1 MRIAVTV
8 PLVLACAT
16 LAAACLA
23 SSSFSAP
30 ASLEPALQ
38 VQAPSQGG
46 SFPATWIS
54 GGPAC
59 PGEPAFQVHAYNPDF
74 YILRQ
79 SLCTNYEAPF
89 LYLIFGTQ
97 KVILFD
103 TGAGNAPVQ
112 STVQGV
118 INAWLVA
125 HGQSSI
131 QLIVAHLHS
140 HGDHIAGDSQFA
152 GQPNTTLV
160 GTSLS
165 AVQSFWGFTQW
176 PTQQVTYDL
185 GGRVLDV
192 LAIPGHQAAHIAVY
206 DRLTDILLTGDSLYP
221 GRLYVNGAT
230 SQGNWAVYKA
240 SMQRL
245 VDFGTTHSVLW
256 VLGTHIE
263 MTKSAGL
270 DFTLGS
276 TSHPNE
282 HALQLT
288 FRHLQTLNRALIG
301 LPTPQ
306 HTVLPEF
313 IIAPSG

>member
-1 MRIAVTV
+1 MRNTLCVTSA
-8 PLVLACAT
+8 LLAAMI
-16 LAAACLA
+16 AAACLSGFRSPA
-23 SSSFSAP
+23 APLQSSIQS
-30 ASLEPALQ
+30 
-38 VQAPSQGG
+38 GT
-46 SFPATWIS
+46 FPPTWIN

-59 PGEPAFQVHAYNPDF
+59 GTEPAFQVHAYNPDF

-89 LYLIFGTQ
+89 LFLIFGSQ
-97 KVILFD
+97 KAILFD

-112 STVQGV
+112 ATVQGV
-118 INAWLVA
+118 VNTWLAA
-125 HGQSSI
+125 HNQSSI

-140 HGDHIAGDSQFA
+140 HGDHIAGDSQFQ
-152 GQPNTTLV
+152 GQPNTTVV

-206 DRLTDILLTGDSLYP
+206 DRQTAILLTGDSLYP

-230 SQGNWAVYKA
+230 SQGNWGVYRT
-240 SMQRL
+240 SIQRL
-245 VDFGTTHSVLW
+245 VTFGAANPVVW
-256 VLGTHIE
+256 VLGTHVE
-263 MTKSAGL
+263 LADTVGVQ
-270 DFTLGS
+270 FPVGS

-288 FRHLQTLNRALIG
+288 YRHLLILNRALQA
-301 LPTPQ
+301 LPNPQITP
-306 HTVLPEF
+306 LAEF
-313 IIAPSG
+313 IIYPSG